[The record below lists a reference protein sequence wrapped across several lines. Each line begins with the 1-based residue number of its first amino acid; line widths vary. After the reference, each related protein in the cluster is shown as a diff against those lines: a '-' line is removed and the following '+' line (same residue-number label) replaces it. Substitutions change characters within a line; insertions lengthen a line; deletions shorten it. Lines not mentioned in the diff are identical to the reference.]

1 MDKQG
6 SPTKSSSLLDAFCKH
21 VLKVDVLVTLAL
33 LSYALR
39 SSPPDHQVILN
50 SHLPRV
56 VIELINLISIG
67 FIERWVIL
75 PMLQCFDETTTMASK
90 LRFREKLP
98 FDKMIRDKEYN
109 EAQQKPWLHNKFAVL
124 WLLCVFVPFD
134 VFFRKEVDAISS
146 AGTMVTLSAK
156 QLLKQLLFGLIVI
169 DFILGT
175 AHLASHRGP
184 FKKYLSKF
192 HAPHHTRHQN
202 FAAVKYI
209 GNPFDLEVFLTQVCF
224 AFIPRLL
231 GFDVLTGAILVDV
244 FSLQLLLEHTGYSIF
259 SVSQHHEAHH
269 RYGSVGFYHF
279 PLVEM
284 VFGRMPSLKQLEHL
298 ST

>member
-1 MDKQG
+1 MDQQG
-6 SPTKSSSLLDAFCKH
+6 SPSKSSSLLDAFCKH

-33 LSYALR
+33 LSNAFRNSL
-39 SSPPDHQVILN
+39 PDHQVILN
-50 SHLPRV
+50 SRLPRV
-56 VIELINLISIG
+56 VIELINVISIG
-67 FIERWVIL
+67 FVEHWVIL
-75 PMLQCFDETTTMASK
+75 PMLQCFDEATTMASK

-98 FDKMIRDKEYN
+98 LNKTIRDMDYH
-109 EAQQKPWLHNKFAVL
+109 EAQQKPWLHSKFAVL

-134 VFFRKEVDAISS
+134 VFFCKEDDTSS
-146 AGTMVTLSAK
+146 TGTMVTLSAK
-156 QLLKQLLFGLIVI
+156 KLLKQLHLGLIVI

-184 FKKYLSKF
+184 FKRCLSKF
-192 HAPHHTRHQN
+192 HAHHHTRHQN

-209 GNPFDLEVFLTQVCF
+209 GNPFDLEVFLTQACF

-259 SVSQHHEAHH
+259 NVSQHHEAHH

-284 VFGRMPSLKQLEHL
+284 VFGQMPSLKQLEHL
-298 ST
+298 SD